1 MRTSLKVSTEGKETI
16 KQARRGWTDAQ
27 WCREASKV
35 LDPTTNWEAED
46 YVAGDIFATGCT
58 TQTLKNFLAGKFIN
72 ARVFHIFCEVRGVN
86 PQNVVDSSS
95 NIQLHQGTEKARF
108 IENFWVGRKDVIA
121 ELTKKLL
128 ADCRVLVLTGITGI
142 GKTALA
148 YQLAKVLF
156 SNGFQRERALTF
168 DEDIA
173 RDFVSVA
180 ASLLIRWGE
189 MVTVDDRKDPERLL
203 YRLLRKLQN
212 NRYLV
217 QMDSLEMLLN
227 GDEETG
233 WNNFQEQY
241 QGEWWVRFFQQ
252 LLALP
257 ECQSCLILTSQDLPT
272 EFQELGNAEH
282 QHFKTL
288 TGLEL
293 LEQLTLFQETGIEV
307 EPESQNR
314 PYLERIGAAYE
325 GHPLAL
331 LVIAGEILSEP
342 FYGDAVA
349 YWKKYGHE
357 IEAIEKA
364 RQQEE
369 VQSEDD
375 RLRLERF
382 SPKLR
387 ELVKKKVESSFARL
401 AKDFPDA
408 YILLCVGAA
417 YRRSVPRDAW
427 FYALQKRLGY
437 QEEQLLVALEALG
450 DRYLVEVEEFMEAEE
465 LFRQHNLIR
474 SVALAHSKKV
484 KMRIQQHDE

>member
-1 MRTSLKVSTEGKETI
+1 MRTSLKVSAEGKETI

-46 YVAGDIFATGCT
+46 YVAGDIFAGGCAPE
-58 TQTLKNFLAGKFIN
+58 TLKNFLAGKPIN
-72 ARVFHIFCEVRGVN
+72 ARVFYVFCEVRGVN
-86 PQNVVDSSS
+86 PQNVLDSSS

-108 IENFWVGRKDVIA
+108 IENFWVGRKALIA
-121 ELTKKLL
+121 ELTAKLRG
-128 ADCRVLVLTGITGI
+128 DCRVLVLTGITGI

-148 YQLAKVLF
+148 YQLAKVLL
-156 SNGFQRERALTF
+156 SEGFQRERPLTF
-168 DEDIA
+168 DEDIG

-189 MVTVDDRKDPERLL
+189 IVTADDRKEPERLL

-257 ECQSCLILTSQDLPT
+257 ECQSRLILTSQDLPT
-272 EFQELGNAEH
+272 EFQELGNGERR
-282 QHFKTL
+282 HFKTV

-293 LEQLTLFQETGIEV
+293 QEQLTLFQETGIEV
-307 EPESQNR
+307 EPESRNR

-342 FYGDAVA
+342 FYGDAVV

-387 ELVKKKVESSFARL
+387 EFVKKKVESSFARL
-401 AKDFPDA
+401 KEDFPDA
-408 YILLCVGAA
+408 YILLCIGAA

-427 FYALQKRLGY
+427 FYALQKQLGY
-437 QEEQLLVALEALG
+437 QEEQLLVALEALS
-450 DRYLVEVEEFMEAEE
+450 DRYLVEVEEFIEAEE